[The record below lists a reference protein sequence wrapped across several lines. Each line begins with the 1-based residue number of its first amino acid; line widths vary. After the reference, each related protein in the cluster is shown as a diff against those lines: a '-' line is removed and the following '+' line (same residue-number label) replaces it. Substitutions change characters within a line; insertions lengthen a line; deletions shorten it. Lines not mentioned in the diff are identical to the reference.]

1 MRLGYFG
8 GSFDPPHLGHL
19 AMAGAVARAFSL
31 DRVLFAP
38 TGRQPLK
45 PAGSVATF
53 PDRLAM
59 TELLCRAQQGADFE
73 ATAIDAPLA
82 DGEPNYTVDALAL
95 LHRQA
100 PADEIFALVGA
111 DAFLDLRLW
120 RDPDRLLELAEWI
133 VVSRPGFALEQIDA
147 LNLTAAQ
154 RLRIHC
160 LLYTSV
166 PGAGSVVEKSPAK
179 FAAVGTWDCVVAV
192 ADLLSRNWYPAK
204 KKSLS
209 LPLNSL
215 GILTG
220 PPNVPPYSFWC
231 SLSLVVVPGTGTTPK
246 FVASIK
252 LLRMNSKAAPWYVFV
267 PERVTTLTLSLIH
280 I

>member
-1 MRLGYFG
+1 
-8 GSFDPPHLGHL
+8 
-19 AMAGAVARAFSL
+19 MAGAVARAFSL

-154 RLRIHC
+154 RLRIHALDGVAEPANATRIREELRAGNDC
-160 LLYTSV
+160 DGLL
-166 PGAGSVVEKSPAK
+166 PPA
-179 FAAVGTWDCVVAV
+179 V
-192 ADLLSRNWYPAK
+192 LSYIRAHHLY
-204 KKSLS
+204 
-209 LPLNSL
+209 
-215 GILTG
+215 
-220 PPNVPPYSFWC
+220 
-231 SLSLVVVPGTGTTPK
+231 GTG
-246 FVASIK
+246 S
-252 LLRMNSKAAPWYVFV
+252 
-267 PERVTTLTLSLIH
+267 
-280 I
+280 

>member
-19 AMAGAVARAFSL
+19 AMAGAATRAFSL

-82 DGEPNYTVDALAL
+82 NGEPNYTVDALAL

-154 RLRIHC
+154 RLRIHALDGVAEPANATRIREELRAGNDC
-160 LLYTSV
+160 DGLL
-166 PGAGSVVEKSPAK
+166 PPA
-179 FAAVGTWDCVVAV
+179 V
-192 ADLLSRNWYPAK
+192 LSYIRAHHLY
-204 KKSLS
+204 
-209 LPLNSL
+209 
-215 GILTG
+215 
-220 PPNVPPYSFWC
+220 
-231 SLSLVVVPGTGTTPK
+231 GTG
-246 FVASIK
+246 S
-252 LLRMNSKAAPWYVFV
+252 
-267 PERVTTLTLSLIH
+267 
-280 I
+280 